1 MCNKNFPIFDS
12 PVTLPSRESCSL
24 KKQEEK
30 IEKNTCKSTVRHLDI
45 VQLLLRT
52 CPPSV
57 FLL

>member
-30 IEKNTCKSTVRHLDI
+30 IEKNTCWASAH
-45 VQLLLRT
+45 
-52 CPPSV
+52 
-57 FLL
+57 